1 MMTKEEI
8 VKLSIVKTKL
18 SKKCKCGH
26 SIFMPVY
33 QKKTICS
40 YCGKLVFRDSKE
52 EFKHKM
58 ERMMN
63 K

>member
-1 MMTKEEI
+1 MPRKKD
-8 VKLSIVKTKL
+8 KLQEVKTEL
-18 SKKCKCGH
+18 TVKCKCGH

-33 QKKTICS
+33 LKKTICS
-40 YCGKLVFRDSKE
+40 YCGNYTFRDSKE
-52 EFKHKM
+52 EFKYRM